1 MRTTHT
7 FRVVPTVL
15 FSIMSAGMAT
25 VAVAQDAPEL
35 PAPSPRARVE
45 QRVGLSDFAVEYSSP
60 GVKGRKIWGDL
71 VPYDELW
78 RTGANRSTK
87 LVASGAFSFAGT
99 QVPAGEYSLFTIPGQ
114 KRWTVILNGKSDLSG
129 TRGYDGADDVARV
142 TVAAESAPPRVRMSF
157 LFANTT
163 DDSTRLDLEWAGRR
177 VSIPIEVD
185 TASQVTA
192 NIDDALGNAWRPHFA
207 SARWLFENDGDLD
220 TALAYANTSIEIQ
233 PTWWNTWWKAKIL
246 AKQGKTSEAVVVA
259 TEAQRL
265 GAGDEVYEVFAEQV
279 QQSITDWK

>member
-87 LVASGAFSFAGT
+87 LVASSFESFFWMCISRREFRHLL
-99 QVPAGEYSLFTIPGQ
+99 PA
-114 KRWTVILNGKSDLSG
+114 
-129 TRGYDGADDVARV
+129 RGCIG
-142 TVAAESAPPRVRMSF
+142 PPH
-157 LFANTT
+157 L
-163 DDSTRLDLEWAGRR
+163 
-177 VSIPIEVD
+177 
-185 TASQVTA
+185 
-192 NIDDALGNAWRPHFA
+192 
-207 SARWLFENDGDLD
+207 
-220 TALAYANTSIEIQ
+220 
-233 PTWWNTWWKAKIL
+233 
-246 AKQGKTSEAVVVA
+246 
-259 TEAQRL
+259 
-265 GAGDEVYEVFAEQV
+265 
-279 QQSITDWK
+279 